1 MNHVYLKKACFLQA
15 KNNLY
20 IHIEYHILY
29 STSYQVP
36 VLYFKPSYYH
46 GTIREYAW
54 IIINAFIPPSDG
66 SPLSLDDIY
75 EHIVPFD
82 YHQQLKQHVYV
93 PCISQADHPLINT
106 PFWYIHPCETAK
118 LMTIISPE
126 VKDYVQS
133 WLSLVGPVIRCYV
146 PKALFSWVFVSSATV
161 AAVAYCDH
169 FAYFVLLWAFFEI
182 FIFSLSS

>member
-1 MNHVYLKKACFLQA
+1 MSLTQDGFRTSLLNFYDNNNNINNNEWNLIHVMNHVYLKKACFLQA

-46 GTIREYAW
+46 
-54 IIINAFIPPSDG
+54 DG

-146 PKALFSWVFVSSATV
+146 PKALFS
-161 AAVAYCDH
+161 
-169 FAYFVLLWAFFEI
+169 
-182 FIFSLSS
+182 